1 MSDSKKAL
9 TVKDAMYRTAEDLDS
24 GALWTSQ
31 AIASIAELTGI
42 DKRYT
47 HSQALIALTNKLDE
61 ENELAYEQGLR
72 VGAGITALKAAYI
85 LAKGHGWPE
94 PDDEDQGFSDWIDRC
109 FVPRPCLDGV
119 PIQMDDEFTADGR
132 DDVYHCKGYAY
143 RAGGCIDLI
152 NDFLIRIDLERCAR
166 PVPRF
171 VDVNNEPFNALDTVW
186 DAETH
191 EEGTV
196 DDIDASGVHAHW
208 VDTTIGDC
216 YMDPGRLTHEMPF
229 LAADGVPL
237 KVFEAVFDMKTGIA
251 YSVAELPVPG
261 GCDKVRLYRCGA
273 EDSFSEYFEASQLTH
288 SQPCAKEGE

>member
-1 MSDSKKAL
+1 MSNDEKLL
-9 TVKDAMYRTAEDLDS
+9 TVKDAMYRTAKDLES

-31 AIASIAELTGI
+31 AIASIAELAGI
-42 DKRYT
+42 DKRCT
-47 HSQALIALTNKLDE
+47 HSQALIALSSKLDE

-94 PDDEDQGFSDWIDRC
+94 PDDEDQGFGSWIDRC

-119 PIQMDDEFTADGR
+119 PVQMGDEFTADGN

-152 NDFLIRIDLERCAR
+152 NDVLIRIDLERCAR
-166 PVPRF
+166 PASDYVGADSELF
-171 VDVNNEPFNALDTVW
+171 HALDTVW
-186 DAETH
+186 DVETH

-196 DDIDASGVHAHW
+196 DDIDKNGVHVHW

-216 YMDPGRLTHEMPF
+216 YVDPGRLTHEMPL

-237 KVFEAVFDMKTGIA
+237 KVFEPVFDTETGIA
-251 YSVAELPVPG
+251 YVVAELPVPDI
-261 GCDKVRLYRCGA
+261 CDKVRLYRCGA
-273 EDSFSEYFEASQLTH
+273 EDGFSWYFDASQLTH